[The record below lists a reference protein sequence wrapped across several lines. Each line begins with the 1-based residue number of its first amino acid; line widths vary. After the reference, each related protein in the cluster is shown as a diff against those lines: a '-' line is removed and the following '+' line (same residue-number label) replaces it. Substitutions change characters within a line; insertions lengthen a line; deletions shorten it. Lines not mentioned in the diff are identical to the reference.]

1 MKKTKIVA
9 TLGPETAKPDAIKK
23 LIDCGM
29 SVVRLNGSHN
39 TIEWHI
45 ETIRTVRSV
54 NPMIP
59 ILVDLPGRKIRTAAF
74 NHQFTFKAG
83 ETLILTSDLEYKGKD
98 KAVVNYANLHKDL
111 KVGDNILADDGTLKF
126 IVRKIEGKDLL
137 CEALVTG
144 TLKQCK
150 GINVPYVKVNTP
162 LISERDIRIME
173 MCKKE
178 NVDFV
183 GVSFV
188 ESGTHVEEVY
198 KHLEGSKVEVIAK
211 VENQFGVDNLESI
224 VQKSFGILI
233 DRGDLSA
240 ETKIENISLQQKRI
254 LREATRFGK
263 PVIVATEM
271 LHTMIEN
278 PVPTKAEVND
288 ITNAILDGGSAT
300 MLSGESAVG
309 KFPFAAVEVM
319 KNIALEVESF
329 QGHADGLNLNITTN
343 DTPNVI
349 GKCISEVSR
358 NLPIT
363 KIICFTN
370 SGFAARMISRY
381 RLNQDI
387 IAVTDSVDKARKFNL
402 YWGVMPYCSSK
413 IEFKPEKSEHI
424 TYGLKELYE
433 NKIITKED
441 TIVVTAVRFP
451 SKTSQTRMNYFEIHN
466 VRDLIEALSW

>member
-9 TLGPETAKPDAIKK
+9 TLGPETAKPESIAR
-23 LIDCGM
+23 LIECGLNI
-29 SVVRLNGSHN
+29 VRLNGSHN
-39 TIEWHI
+39 TLDWHI
-45 ETIRTVRSV
+45 ETIRTVRKVS
-54 NPMIP
+54 PLIP

-74 NHQFTFKAG
+74 ENNFTFKVG
-83 ETLILTSDLEYKGKD
+83 DTLVLTSDLDYKGKD
-98 KAVVNYANLHKDL
+98 KALINYANFHNDL
-111 KVGDNILADDGTLKF
+111 KVGNSILADDGTLKF
-126 IVRKIEGKDLL
+126 IVKKIEGKDLF
-137 CEALVTG
+137 CEAQVAG
-144 TLKQCK
+144 ILKQCK

-162 LISERDIRIME
+162 LISERDIRIIE

-188 ESGTHVEEVY
+188 ESGDHVDEVY
-198 KHLEGSKVEVIAK
+198 KHLKGSNVEVIAK
-211 VENQFGVDNLESI
+211 IENQFGVDNLDTI

-240 ETKIENISLQQKRI
+240 ETKVENISLQQKRI
-254 LREATRFGK
+254 LREANRFGK

-278 PVPTKAEVND
+278 PLPTKAEVND

-300 MLSGESAVG
+300 MLSGESAIG
-309 KFPFAAVEVM
+309 KFPFEAVETM
-319 KNIALEVESF
+319 KKIAIEVESY
-329 QGHADGLNLNITTN
+329 QGHADGLNLDITTK
-343 DTPNVI
+343 DTPNII
-349 GKCISEVSR
+349 GKCISEVSK

-381 RLNQDI
+381 RLNQEI
-387 IAVTDSVDKARKFNL
+387 IAITDSVDKARKFNL
-402 YWGVMPYCSSK
+402 YWGVTPYCSK
-413 IEFKPEKSEHI
+413 QVEFRPEKSEHI
-424 TYGLKELYE
+424 TQGLKELYE
-433 NKIITKED
+433 NKIITKYD

-451 SKTSQTRMNYFEIHN
+451 SKEAHTLMNYFEIHK
-466 VRDLIEALSW
+466 IEELSQALNW